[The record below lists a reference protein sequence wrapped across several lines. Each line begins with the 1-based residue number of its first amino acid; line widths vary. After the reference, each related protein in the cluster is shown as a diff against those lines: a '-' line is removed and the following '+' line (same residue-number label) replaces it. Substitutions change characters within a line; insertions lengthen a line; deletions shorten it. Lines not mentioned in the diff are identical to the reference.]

1 MGRARSITKP
11 QQTQEHP
18 LEEVEGLCEL
28 VDDDSGWPPH
38 PSERRDLYHRIRCFP
53 NEVVSWRK
61 RLMRHVE
68 ENPDIFPAAARSGD
82 QLSALIDEGISF
94 LREIARILAV
104 LHGSQDLGNK
114 TDPTDELVY
123 IILARKT
130 RESAYQQTYDV
141 LKRTF
146 ARWDDLI
153 DSPREKVEKLVF
165 SGGLS
170 EKKTTS
176 LFGALGKLRETF
188 GSCTLEPARSWSDE
202 ELERFLRE
210 LPEIERK
217 SAYCI
222 MMYAFGRRSSRSIRT
237 AVAFSRGSRLTGGSV
252 FPWMEWTIRGCRSC
266 LWTSSQ
272 RTFATLFT

>member
-1 MGRARSITKP
+1 MLP
-11 QQTQEHP
+11 E
-18 LEEVEGLCEL
+18 
-28 VDDDSGWPPH
+28 
-38 PSERRDLYHRIRCFP
+38 
-53 NEVVSWRK
+53 
-61 RLMRHVE
+61 
-68 ENPDIFPAAARSGD
+68 RSGVLAKEAHASCRGKPRY
-82 QLSALIDEGISF
+82 LSGRSQIRGPTLSLIDEGISF

>member
-1 MGRARSITKP
+1 MSRARCATNP
-11 QQTQEHP
+11 QETQDHI
-18 LEEVEGLCEL
+18 LEEVEEHCEL
-28 VDDDSGWPPH
+28 VADRSGWPPH

-61 RLMRHVE
+61 RLMLFVE
-68 ENPDIFPAAARSGD
+68 ENPEIFPEAARSGD
-82 QLSALIDEGISF
+82 QLSALIDEVISF
-94 LREIARILAV
+94 LREIARIVAV
-104 LHGSQDLGNK
+104 LHGTPNLGNK
-114 TDPTDELVY
+114 SDPTDELVY

-141 LKRTF
+141 LKKTF
-146 ARWDDLI
+146 PCWDDLI
-153 DSPREKVEKLVF
+153 DFPRKKVEKLVF

-202 ELERFLRE
+202 ELERFLRG

-217 SAYCI
+217 SAY
-222 MMYAFGRRSSRSIRT
+222 
-237 AVAFSRGSRLTGGSV
+237 
-252 FPWMEWTIRGCRSC
+252 
-266 LWTSSQ
+266 
-272 RTFATLFT
+272 